1 MKKDSNQNRAIK
13 YRIYPTPE
21 QQILMAKTFGCVRF
35 VYNKGLELCQKMHQ
49 NGEKYP
55 GEFGLNYAL
64 TDLKK
69 TFEWLYEVDATA
81 LTSANGDLNNAFQ
94 KFFKHQNN
102 RPAFKKK
109 RTGGTYTAKCVNGN
123 IKIEDGYIRLPKLGM
138 VKACI
143 HRMPKDGWQI
153 KKATVSQK
161 SDGTY
166 YASICFAFEKDIK
179 KIEITEDSVSVGL
192 DYKSDGL
199 YRDSNGEL
207 PDMPKFYRKNQKKLA
222 RLQRSLSKK
231 QGSKK
236 GEKKSNNWLKQQK
249 KVNKLHVH
257 IANKRLDFLHKES
270 LAIAKR
276 ADIVCVEDLNMKA
289 LSNKGFHNGKATM
302 DNGYGIFLKL
312 LEYKLND
319 RGKYF
324 VKVDK
329 WFPSSQIC
337 SGCGAVR
344 KIELSERTYI
354 CPDCGK
360 VIDRDLNAAINI
372 RNEGLRILKEL
383 LSD

>member
-1 MKKDSNQNRAIK
+1 MKKDLKQNRAIK

-21 QQILMAKTFGCVRF
+21 QQVLIAKTFGCVRF
-35 VYNKGLELCQKMHQ
+35 VHNKGLELCRKMHQ
-49 NGEKYP
+49 AGEKYP

-64 TDLKK
+64 TGLKK
-69 TFEWLYEVDATA
+69 EYEWLYEVDATA
-81 LTSANGDLNNAFQ
+81 LTSANGELNDAFQ
-94 KFFKHQNN
+94 RFFKRQNN
-102 RPAFKKK
+102 RPVFKKK
-109 RTGGTYTAKCVNGN
+109 RTGGSYTAKCVNGN
-123 IKIEDGYIRLPKLGM
+123 IKLEDGSIRLPKLGS

-143 HRMPKDGWQI
+143 HRMPKDGWKI

-166 YASICFAFEKDIK
+166 YVSVCFAFNQDIK
-179 KIEITEDSVSVGL
+179 KIAITGDSVSVGL

-199 YRDSNGEL
+199 YCDSNGNI
-207 PDMPKFYRKNQKKLA
+207 PDMPKFYRENQKKLA
-222 RLQRSLSKK
+222 RLQRRLSKK

-236 GEKKSNNWLKQQK
+236 GEKKSNNWIKQQN
-249 KVNKLHVH
+249 KVNRLHVH

-276 ADIVCVEDLNMKA
+276 ADVVCVETLNMKA
-289 LSNKGFHNGKATM
+289 LSNKGFRNGKATM
-302 DNGYGIFLKL
+302 DNGYGIFLNL

-319 RGKYF
+319 RGKYL

-337 SGCGAVR
+337 SCCGSVN
-344 KIELSERTYI
+344 KLNLSQRTYI
-354 CPDCGK
+354 CPDCGT
-360 VIDRDLNAAINI
+360 VTDRDLNAAINI
-372 RNEGLRILKEL
+372 RREGLRILNEL